1 MCSLGGLHRR
11 RNLGVRGREQA
22 GDLVGQ
28 RLVGG
33 EPGELALP
41 EVEIAPGQP
50 VEIGARIG
58 AGIVATTDG
67 RFVVFRGHGCTIAHC
82 LGSIVTG
89 TRLLQALSP
98 SCRTAVSALMWP
110 PRSERTFTVREP
122 EERSV
127 MAEQAVLEGGPKP
140 APVVIKKYA
149 NRRLYNTAT
158 SAYVTLEHLSQMVK
172 DKTDFVVYDAK
183 TGDEIT
189 RSVLTQIIFEEESKG
204 GQTLL
209 PIPFLRQLISFYGD
223 SLQSV
228 VPQYLE
234 MSMSQFARNQEQMRS
249 YLQNA
254 FGFNPFQQF
263 ETMGKQNMAM
273 FEQAMRM
280 FNPFRAGQPGSKQPA
295 SGQQVPDQP
304 GPSQPGANGSEAA
317 RADTPAASGAAP
329 KEEVVI
335 DDLKRKLDELQNQLA
350 LLSKKP

>member
-1 MCSLGGLHRR
+1 
-11 RNLGVRGREQA
+11 
-22 GDLVGQ
+22 
-28 RLVGG
+28 
-33 EPGELALP
+33 
-41 EVEIAPGQP
+41 
-50 VEIGARIG
+50 
-58 AGIVATTDG
+58 
-67 RFVVFRGHGCTIAHC
+67 
-82 LGSIVTG
+82 
-89 TRLLQALSP
+89 
-98 SCRTAVSALMWP
+98 
-110 PRSERTFTVREP
+110 
-122 EERSV
+122 
-127 MAEQAVLEGGPKP
+127 MAEQAVPEGGPKP

-149 NRRLYNTAT
+149 NRRLYNTST

-223 SLQSV
+223 SLQGV

-273 FEQAMRM
+273 FENAMRM
-280 FNPFRAGQPGSKQPA
+280 FNPFRPGQPGS
-295 SGQQVPDQP
+295 VQP
-304 GPSQPGANGSEAA
+304 GQPGQTPPMTNGQDAPKSDAPRPDAPSAA
-317 RADTPAASGAAP
+317 AAP

-335 DDLKRKLDELQNQLA
+335 DDLKRKLDELQSQLA
-350 LLSKKP
+350 LLSKKS